1 MRLPVDIFAVKVA
14 SGARAFGN
22 KPLGAIRGHP
32 DHISL
37 GHGMPVVVKAVD
49 TATLEDEETVFH
61 NMDFHE
67 GKGGTRL
74 IGEDVHCH
82 VKTRVRREEDFE
94 HGFFIAK
101 KWLTLDVFGIA
112 EGEWWWAES
121 GLWFVDFPKH
131 C

>member
-1 MRLPVDIFAVKVA
+1 LRLPVDIFAVKVA

-67 GKGGTRL
+67 GKGGSR
-74 IGEDVHCH
+74 IESEDVNG
-82 VKTRVRREEDFE
+82 KIMAEISFRNQT
-94 HGFFIAK
+94 AK
-101 KWLTLDVFGIA
+101 PGMGIT
-112 EGEWWWAES
+112 
-121 GLWFVDFPKH
+121 
-131 C
+131 